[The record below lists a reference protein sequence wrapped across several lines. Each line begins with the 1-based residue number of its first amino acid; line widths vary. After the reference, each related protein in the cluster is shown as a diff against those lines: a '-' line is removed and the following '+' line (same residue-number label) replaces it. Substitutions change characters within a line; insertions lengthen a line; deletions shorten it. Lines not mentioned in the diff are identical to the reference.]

1 MKNSDQGS
9 ETPMDQVTVCAPE
22 DKSKT
27 AGTKDL
33 TTVST
38 KSIEIAQDEE
48 LPNQDKRFLEI
59 IQRPQSEYILIRI
72 VENTEMKNKDR
83 QFGDILKQMGSKNL
97 HV

>member
-22 DKSKT
+22 DKRKT

-59 IQRPQSEYILIRI
+59 IQRP
-72 VENTEMKNKDR
+72 
-83 QFGDILKQMGSKNL
+83 
-97 HV
+97 